1 MRHPG
6 KYLPVGQSY
15 LRQNKTP
22 SHALCLSTFPDRSL
36 STGASL
42 SVIFIYLNLIKAN
55 AMRLE
60 VFCQDRI
67 GLTRELLDLLVARN
81 IDLRGIEITAL
92 GRIYLN
98 FSALEFDAFSNL
110 MAEIRRT
117 PGVTD
122 VRTVTYMPSEREHRA
137 LSALLVAMPDPVF
150 SIDLKSKVEL
160 ANPAAQNLFN
170 LDEEKMRNFS
180 AGNLI
185 NGFNFMRWLE
195 SDRVE
200 AQAQHVV
207 IEGRDFLMEARPIY
221 LPGEE
226 GQNDRPVGAMVMLKS
241 TARMGRQLQNLVVTD
256 ESEFDHIIAVT
267 PKMRQVVDQARKLAM
282 LDAPLLIVGDTG
294 TGKDMLARACH
305 LRSARGKNPFLALNC
320 ASLPDDVAESELFG
334 HAAGAYP
341 NALEGKKGFFEQAN
355 GGSVLL
361 DEIGEMSPRMQTKLL
376 RFLNDGTFRRV
387 GEEHEVHV
395 NVRVIC
401 ATQKNL
407 IELVQ
412 RGEFREDLFYRLNVL
427 TLQLPPLRDRP
438 QDILPLTEMFVARFA
453 DEQGMARPRLS
464 PQLIAF
470 LTRYAWPGN
479 VRQLKNALYRALTQL
494 EGYELRPQDIVLPE
508 QTLDVSLGDEALE
521 GTLDQITSRF
531 ERSILTRLYLSY
543 PSTRKLAKRL
553 GVSHTAIA
561 NKLREY
567 GLGQKRTESE

>member
-1 MRHPG
+1 
-6 KYLPVGQSY
+6 
-15 LRQNKTP
+15 
-22 SHALCLSTFPDRSL
+22 
-36 STGASL
+36 
-42 SVIFIYLNLIKAN
+42 
-55 AMRLE
+55 MRLE
-60 VFCQDRI
+60 VFCHDRL
-67 GLTRELLDLLVARN
+67 GLTRELLDLLVERN
-81 IDLRGIEITAL
+81 IDLRGIEIASI

-98 FSALEFDAFSNL
+98 FSAVPFEQFSQL
-110 MAEIRRT
+110 MAEIRRI
-117 PGVTD
+117 PSVTD
-122 VRTVTYMPSEREHRA
+122 VRTVAFLPSEREHRA
-137 LSALLVAMPDPVF
+137 LSALLIALPEPVF
-150 SIDLKSKVEL
+150 SIDMKSKIEL
-160 ANPAAQNLFN
+160 ANPAAQALFSLN
-170 LDEEKMRNFS
+170 EEKMRNYG
-180 AGNLI
+180 AGALI
-185 NGFNFMRWLE
+185 GGFNFQRWLE
-195 SDRVE
+195 NERIE
-200 AQAQHVV
+200 PQAHHV
-207 IEGRDFLMEARPIY
+207 ILQGRDFLMEITPIFTA
-221 LPGEE
+221 GEHE
-226 GQNDRPVGAMVMLKS
+226 QADRPAGAVVMLKS
-241 TARMGRQLQNLVVTD
+241 TARMGQQLQNLAVND
-256 ESEFDHIIAVT
+256 DSEFQHIVAVT

-464 PQLIAF
+464 PQLNAF
-470 LTRYAWPGN
+470 LTRYAWPSN

-508 QTLDVSLGDEALE
+508 QALDVSLGDEALE

>member
-1 MRHPG
+1 
-6 KYLPVGQSY
+6 
-15 LRQNKTP
+15 
-22 SHALCLSTFPDRSL
+22 
-36 STGASL
+36 
-42 SVIFIYLNLIKAN
+42 
-55 AMRLE
+55 MRLE
-60 VFCQDRI
+60 VFCQDRL
-67 GLTRELLDLLVARN
+67 GLTRELLDLLVERH
-81 IDLRGIEITAL
+81 IDLRGIEIARI

-98 FSALEFDAFSNL
+98 FSPVEFDSFSQL
-110 MAEIRRT
+110 MAEIRRI

-122 VRTVTYMPSEREHRA
+122 VRTVAYLPSEREHRA
-137 LSALLVAMPDPVF
+137 LSALLVALPEPVF

-160 ANPAAQNLFN
+160 ANPAAQVLFSLN
-170 LDEEKMRNFS
+170 EEKMRNFS
-180 AGNLI
+180 AGSLI
-185 NGFNFMRWLE
+185 TGFNFQRWLE
-195 SDRVE
+195 SE
-200 AQAQHVV
+200 NSESQAHHVV
-207 IEGRDFLMEARPIY
+207 IQGRDFLMEITPIHAA
-221 LPGEE
+221 GEHDVTD
-226 GQNDRPVGAMVMLKS
+226 GPVGAVVMLKS
-241 TARMGRQLQNLVVTD
+241 TARMGQQLQKLVIHD
-256 ESEFDHIIAVT
+256 DSDFQHIVAVN

-305 LRSARGKNPFLALNC
+305 MRSARGKNPFLALNC

-395 NVRVIC
+395 DVRVIC

-407 IELVQ
+407 TELVN

-427 TLQLPPLRDRP
+427 TLNLPPLRDRP
-438 QDILPLTEMFVARFA
+438 QDIMPLTELFVARFA
-453 DEQGMARPRLS
+453 DEQGVARPKLS
-464 PQLIAF
+464 PQLNAF
-470 LTRYAWPGN
+470 LSRYTWPGN

-494 EGYELRPQDIVLPE
+494 EGHELRTQDIVLPE
-508 QTLDVSLGDEALE
+508 YALE
-521 GTLDQITSRF
+521 MPLGEEVMEGSLDDITSRF
-531 ERSILTRLYLSY
+531 ERSVLTRLYLSY

-567 GLGQKRTESE
+567 GLSQKKVETEEK

>member
-1 MRHPG
+1 
-6 KYLPVGQSY
+6 
-15 LRQNKTP
+15 
-22 SHALCLSTFPDRSL
+22 
-36 STGASL
+36 
-42 SVIFIYLNLIKAN
+42 
-55 AMRLE
+55 MRLE

-67 GLTRELLDLLVARN
+67 GLARELLDLLVERS
-81 IDLRGIEITAL
+81 IDLRGIEIATI

-98 FSALEFDAFSNL
+98 FSAIAFEQFSNL
-110 MAEIRRT
+110 MAEIRRI

-122 VRTVTYMPSEREHRA
+122 VRTISFMPSEREHRA
-137 LSALLVAMPDPVF
+137 LSALLVALPEPVF
-150 SIDLKSKVEL
+150 SVDLKSKVEL
-160 ANPAAQNLFN
+160 ANPAAQTLFD
-170 LDEEKMRNFS
+170 LDEQKIRNYNVS
-180 AGNLI
+180 SLI
-185 NGFNFMRWLE
+185 SGFNFSRWLE
-195 SDRVE
+195 SESV
-200 AQAQHVV
+200 AAHAQHVV
-207 IEGRDFLMEARPIY
+207 IQGRDFLMEARPIY
-221 LPGEE
+221 TAVD
-226 GQNDRPVGAMVMLKS
+226 NDKQSSLVGAVIMLKS
-241 TARMGRQLQNLVVTD
+241 TARMGQQLQNLAVNDDT
-256 ESEFDHIIAVT
+256 EFDHLVAVN
-267 PKMRQVVDQARKLAM
+267 PKMRQVIEQARKLAM

-305 LRSARGKNPFLALNC
+305 LRSTRGKKPFLALNC

-395 NVRVIC
+395 DVRVIC

-407 IELVQ
+407 TEMVH

-427 TLQLPPLRDRP
+427 TINLPPLRDRP

-453 DEQGMARPRLS
+453 DEQGVARPRLS
-464 PQLIAF
+464 PQLNAF
-470 LTRYAWPGN
+470 LTRYNWPGN

-508 QTLDVSLGDEALE
+508 FAIEMSLGDDAIA
-521 GTLDQITSRF
+521 GSLDEITSRF
-531 ERSILTRLYLSY
+531 ERSVLTRLYLSY

-567 GLGQKRTESE
+567 GLGQKKE

>member
-1 MRHPG
+1 MP
-6 KYLPVGQSY
+6 LTTETDSGQYKSQPNGF
-15 LRQNKTP
+15 R
-22 SHALCLSTFPDRSL
+22 LSTFPDRAL
-36 STGASL
+36 SAGASL
-42 SVIFIYLNLIKAN
+42 SVLSPHLNLIKAI

-81 IDLRGIEITAL
+81 IDLRGIEIAAL

-122 VRTVTYMPSEREHRA
+122 VRTVAYMPSEREHRA
-137 LSALLVAMPDPVF
+137 LSALLVAMPEPVF

-170 LDEEKMRNFS
+170 LDEQKMRNFS

-195 SDRVE
+195 SERVE

-221 LPGEE
+221 LAGEAD
-226 GQNDRPVGAMVMLKS
+226 QNDQPVGAMVMLKS
-241 TARMGRQLQNLVVTD
+241 TARMGQQLQNLVVTD
-256 ESEFDHIIAVT
+256 ESEFDHIVAVT

-282 LDAPLLIVGDTG
+282 HDAPLLIIGDTG

-305 LRSARGKNPFLALNC
+305 LRSARGKKPFLALNC

-427 TLQLPPLRDRP
+427 TLHLPPLRDRP

-453 DEQGMARPRLS
+453 DEQGMPRPRLS
-464 PQLIAF
+464 PQLNAF

-508 QTLDVSLGDEALE
+508 QALDVSLGDEALE

>member
-1 MRHPG
+1 
-6 KYLPVGQSY
+6 
-15 LRQNKTP
+15 
-22 SHALCLSTFPDRSL
+22 
-36 STGASL
+36 
-42 SVIFIYLNLIKAN
+42 
-55 AMRLE
+55 MRLE

-67 GLTRELLDLLVARN
+67 GLARELLDLLVARN
-81 IDLRGIEITAL
+81 IDLRGIEIASL

-98 FSALEFDAFSNL
+98 FTALEFDQFSNL

-122 VRTVTYMPSEREHRA
+122 VRTVSYMPSEREHRA
-137 LSALLVAMPDPVF
+137 LSALLIAMPEPVL
-150 SIDLKSKVEL
+150 SIDLKCKVEL
-160 ANPAAQNLFN
+160 ANPAAQNLFS
-170 LDEEKMRNFS
+170 LDEQKIRNQNVS
-180 AGNLI
+180 SLI
-185 NGFNFMRWLE
+185 AGFNFQRWLE
-195 SDRVE
+195 NERVD

-207 IEGRDFLMEARPIY
+207 IQGRDFLLEARPIY
-221 LPGEE
+221 LAEEE
-226 GQNDRPVGAMVMLKS
+226 GQSDQPVGAMITLKS
-241 TARMGRQLQNLVVTD
+241 TARMGRQLQNLAVTD
-256 ESEFDHIIAVT
+256 ESEFDHIVAVT
-267 PKMRQVVDQARKLAM
+267 PKMRQVIDQARKLAM
-282 LDAPLLIVGDTG
+282 HDAPLLIVGDTG

-305 LRSARGKNPFLALNC
+305 LRSARGKKPFLALNC

-395 NVRVIC
+395 DVRVIC

-427 TLQLPPLRDRP
+427 TLNLPPLRERP
-438 QDILPLTEMFVARFA
+438 LDILPLTEMFVARFA
-453 DEQGMARPRLS
+453 DEQGMPRPRLS
-464 PQLIAF
+464 SQLTPF
-470 LTRYAWPGN
+470 LTRYNWPGN

-508 QTLDVSLGDEALE
+508 QALDVALGEEAMEGSLD
-521 GTLDQITSRF
+521 DITSRF
-531 ERSILTRLYLSY
+531 ERSVLTRLYLSY

-567 GLGQKRTESE
+567 GLGQKRGDGE

>member
-1 MRHPG
+1 
-6 KYLPVGQSY
+6 
-15 LRQNKTP
+15 
-22 SHALCLSTFPDRSL
+22 
-36 STGASL
+36 
-42 SVIFIYLNLIKAN
+42 
-55 AMRLE
+55 MRLE

-67 GLTRELLDLLVARN
+67 GLTRELLDLLVERS
-81 IDLRGIEITAL
+81 IDLRGIEIAAI

-98 FSALEFDAFSNL
+98 FSTVSFEQFSQL
-110 MAEIRRT
+110 MAEIRRI

-122 VRTVTYMPSEREHRA
+122 VRTVSYLPSEREHRA
-137 LSALLVAMPDPVF
+137 LSALLVALPDPVF

-160 ANPAAQNLFN
+160 ANPAAQALFSLN
-170 LDEEKMRNFS
+170 EEKMRNYS
-180 AGNLI
+180 AGSLI
-185 NGFNFMRWLE
+185 AGFNFQRWLE
-195 SDRVE
+195 SEHIEPE
-200 AQAQHVV
+200 AHHVV
-207 IEGRDFLMEARPIY
+207 LQGRDFLMEVTPIY
-221 LPGEE
+221 AQDEE
-226 GQNDRPVGAMVMLKS
+226 TVAPNPVGGVVLLKS
-241 TARMGRQLQNLVVTD
+241 TARMGQQLQNLIVND
-256 ESEFDHIIAVT
+256 DSEFQHIVAVSS
-267 PKMRQVVDQARKLAM
+267 KMRQVVDQARKLAM
-282 LDAPLLIVGDTG
+282 LDAPLLIIGDTG

-305 LRSARGKNPFLALNC
+305 LRSARGKKPFLALNC

-341 NALEGKKGFFEQAN
+341 NALEGKKGFFEQAS

-395 NVRVIC
+395 DVRVIC

-407 IELVQ
+407 MEMVQ

-427 TLQLPPLRDRP
+427 TLNLPPLRDRP

-453 DEQGMARPRLS
+453 DEQGVPRPKLS
-464 PQLIAF
+464 AQLNAF
-470 LTRYAWPGN
+470 LTRYTWPGN

-494 EGYELRPQDIVLPE
+494 DGYELRPQDIVLPE
-508 QTLDVSLGDEALE
+508 YTMEMPLGDDAIE
-521 GTLDQITSRF
+521 GSLDDITSRF
-531 ERSILTRLYLSY
+531 ERSVLTRLYLSY

-567 GLGQKRTESE
+567 GLSQKKSDAE